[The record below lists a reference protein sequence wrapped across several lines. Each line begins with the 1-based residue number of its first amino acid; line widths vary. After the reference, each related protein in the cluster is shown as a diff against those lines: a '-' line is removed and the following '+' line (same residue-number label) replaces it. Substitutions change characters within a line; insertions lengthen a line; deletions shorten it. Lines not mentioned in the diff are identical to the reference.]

1 MAPFV
6 SALVVIIALR
16 SWPTDIYALTPGD
29 ATNVSSLV
37 SVKGLATDPHRDRI
51 DLVDVYLQS
60 LSELQYLNLK
70 FFGQHREFVGAD
82 QLLEPGVPSSQ
93 LLAQGY
99 LEMSDSQ
106 TAAKVAALRALGW
119 RVPATPAGAVVAAVV
134 ANTPASRAGVAVGD
148 EITAIDGRRVTGLCS
163 LLAAMVHVAVGARVA
178 LTVAPGHFSSAGVL
192 TRSAPRTKVVT
203 AASSPDAGSATGCAG
218 IARSGPS
225 WLGVSAEDGVDYAFP
240 GDITLNTA
248 NIGGPSAGLA
258 MTLTLIDALSRG
270 SLTGGRAIAT
280 TGTID
285 PLGNVGAI
293 GGVAEKTIAVEN
305 AGIHYFFVPRDNYA
319 AAEAVAAKSL
329 HVVGVSTLSQVL
341 KDLRRLGG
349 ADPVPL
355 TTPH

>member
-1 MAPFV
+1 MGPFV
-6 SALVVIIALR
+6 TVLIIVIALR

-60 LSELQYLNLK
+60 LSELQYLDLK
-70 FFGQHREFVGAD
+70 FFGKHREFVGAD

-119 RVPATPAGAVVAAVV
+119 KVPATASGAVVGAVV
-134 ANTPASRAGVAVGD
+134 ANTPASRADLAVGD
-148 EITAIDGRRVTGLCS
+148 EITGVNGRKVTGLCS
-163 LLAAMVHVAVGARVA
+163 LLGAMVHVAVGERVS
-178 LTVAPGHFSSAGVL
+178 LTLIPGHFTSAGVL
-192 TRSAPRTKVVT
+192 THGAARTATMT
-203 AASSPDAGSATGCAG
+203 AAASPNAGVATGCAG
-218 IARSGPS
+218 IAHAGPS
-225 WLGVSAEDGVDYAFP
+225 WLGVSAEDGVGYSFP

-258 MTLTLIDALSRG
+258 MTLTIIDALSKG
-270 SLTGGRAIAT
+270 SLTGGHPIAT

-305 AGIHYFFVPRDNYA
+305 AGIHYFFVPKDNYA
-319 AAEAVAAKSL
+319 AAAAVAGTSL
-329 HVVGVSTLSQVL
+329 HVIGVSTLSQVL
-341 KDLRRLGG
+341 ADLRNLGG
-349 ADPVPL
+349 AQPVPL
-355 TTPH
+355 SRPH